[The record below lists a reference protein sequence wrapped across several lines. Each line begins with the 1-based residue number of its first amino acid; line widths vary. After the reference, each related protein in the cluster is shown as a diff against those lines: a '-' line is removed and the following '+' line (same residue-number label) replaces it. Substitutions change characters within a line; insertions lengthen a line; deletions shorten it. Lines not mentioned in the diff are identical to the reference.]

1 MNVQEMHIDV
11 NLVTQ
16 KIASNINRKFD
27 PAEIDWLLNR
37 EVERFI
43 KDRIKKDQD
52 SLGFEATEVDLDAI
66 RTLVVNDQVLSVRKQ
81 AIADRTVFGWLPG
94 DYSYLVDDFSIVL
107 QSCNKNE
114 YYRGINFTTNPEYIY
129 SFQLKPSTASFP
141 GPFYA
146 NMSITL
152 NDTLI
157 IEQVDGPGTATPDE
171 LFTYK
176 SYIMNRL
183 WSLPGGNITW
193 FWERYGSFYKQGCIL
208 AVTTT
213 QQVTN
218 NIEIDGV
225 STDAIETIQNYLS
238 APLIVPAKIE
248 DRDPVP
254 NRLIKGSA
262 RSNVLKSTFART
274 RPSTPVS
281 SVDGNLLRVYH
292 DTKFIVNNLIISYI
306 RKPAKISL
314 ALSVDCDLP
323 EEFHSQIVDRTQ
335 VTIKELTMNPDW
347 QVALQS
353 MMLNKE

>member
-1 MNVQEMHIDV
+1 MNVEEMHIDV

-27 PAEIDWLLNR
+27 PSEIDWLLNR

-66 RTLVVNDQVLSVRKQ
+66 RTLVVNDQVLTVRKQ
-81 AIADRTVFGWLPG
+81 ALTDRTVFGWLPG
-94 DYSYLVDDFSIVL
+94 DYSYLVDDFSVVL
-107 QSCNKNE
+107 QSCNKTE
-114 YYRGINFTTNPEYIY
+114 YYKGVNFTTNPEYIY
-129 SFQLKPSTASFP
+129 AFPLKQSALDNA
-141 GPFYA
+141 PFYV
-146 NMSITL
+146 NMNLVLGGT
-152 NDTLI
+152 TI
-157 IEQVDGPGTATPDE
+157 ISQSSGPGLPTAEE

-176 SYIMNRL
+176 AYLMNQL
-183 WSLPGGNITW
+183 WSLPGGNTTW

-208 AVTTT
+208 AVMPA
-213 QQVTN
+213 QQAGNTLT
-218 NIEIDGV
+218 IDG
-225 STDAIETIQNYLS
+225 TTINATETVQNYLS
-238 APLIVPAKIE
+238 APLIIPAKVD